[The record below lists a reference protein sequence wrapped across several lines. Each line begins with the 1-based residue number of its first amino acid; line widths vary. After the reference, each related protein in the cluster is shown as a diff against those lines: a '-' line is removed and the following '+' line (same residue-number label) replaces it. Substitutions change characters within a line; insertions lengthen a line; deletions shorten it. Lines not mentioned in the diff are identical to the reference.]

1 MKIYENITNI
11 KGIGTKTAALFGKL
25 GVNTVEDLLHM
36 YPRTYLK
43 YKDPVSVSS
52 CFDKDTVSLR
62 LFIIED
68 FRFKKMKT
76 MTIGS
81 GFATDGN
88 SRVYITFFNTPYY
101 KDKLIK
107 GKEYIFYGKITVSNN
122 SYKMEQPVFFTEE
135 EYNSYK
141 STLQPIY
148 SLTKGL
154 SNKVVSKSV
163 KACMEYYD
171 YLSLYDEYLPEEAV
185 RRFDLLSRKEALSSI
200 HFPNNAEDAVNARKR
215 LAFDELF
222 LFLLLLRSMKST
234 SKIQASNFVMIET
247 AGVNR
252 LIESL
257 PYRLTNAQLKTVNE
271 IKEDLTSGNV
281 MNRLVQGDVG
291 SGKTIVGFLALLMC
305 VENGYQGA
313 MMAPTEI
320 LATQHYENLCALVK
334 QYNLPIKPVL
344 LTGSVTPKNKSIIYE
359 RINSGDVNVVIGTH
373 ALIQDKINFK
383 NLALVITDEQHRFG
397 VRQRQTL
404 SDKALN
410 PHVLV
415 MSATPI
421 PRTLAIVIYGDLS
434 MSVIDEKPSNRLPI
448 KNCVVNRS
456 YRNKAYEFITSQVKE
471 GRQCYVICPMVE
483 ESEGLPDV
491 ENVIDYCNMLKS
503 KLPSFVRVDYLHG
516 KMKSNEK
523 QLIMDNF
530 LSHNIDVLVSTT
542 VIEVGVDVPN
552 ATVMMIENA
561 QRFGLSQ
568 LHQLRGRIGRGE
580 HQSYTIFVN
589 TEDDNENN
597 KRLEILNKSNDGF
610 YIAKEDLK
618 LRGQGDIF
626 GIRQSGDIN
635 FEIADLYEDSEMI
648 LNINSYL
655 DEIDTGRTLI
665 NDSQKA
671 LIKAYLDENMHK
683 FIDFKT
689 I

>member
-11 KGIGTKTAALFGKL
+11 KGIGSKTAALFNKL

-36 YPRTYLK
+36 YPKTYVR
-43 YKDPVSVSS
+43 YKEPVKLAD
-52 CFDKDTVSLR
+52 CMDKDIVSLR
-62 LFIIED
+62 LFIVDD
-68 FRFKKMKT
+68 FRFKKPGSV
-76 MTIGS
+76 TIGG
-81 GFATDGN
+81 GFATDGDN
-88 SRVYITFFNTPYY
+88 RVYITFFNTPYY
-101 KDKLIK
+101 KDKLIR
-107 GKEYIFYGKITVSNN
+107 GKEYIFYGKISVSQN
-122 SYKMEQPVFFTEE
+122 SYKMEQPSFYTDE
-135 EYNSYK
+135 EYDKLKLS
-141 STLQPIY
+141 LQPVY

-163 KACMEYYD
+163 KSCMEEND
-171 YLSLYDEYLPEEAV
+171 YLSLYDEYLPDSAIKS
-185 RRFDLLSRKEALSSI
+185 FNLLSRKEAISEI
-200 HFPNNAEDAVNARKR
+200 HFPNNAEEAFNARKR

-234 SKIQASNFVMIET
+234 SKIQSSNYPMIET

-257 PYRLTNAQLKTVNE
+257 PYRLTNAQLKVIDE
-271 IKEDLTSGNV
+271 IKSDLTSGNV

-291 SGKTIVGFLALLMC
+291 SGKTIVSFLALLMC

-313 MMAPTEI
+313 LMAPTEI
-320 LATQHYENLCALVK
+320 LATQHYENLLSLVK
-334 QYNLPIKPVL
+334 QYNLPVKPVL
-344 LTGSVTPKNKSIIYE
+344 LTGSVTAKNKKIIYE
-359 RINSGDVNVVIGTH
+359 QISSGNVNVIIGTH
-373 ALIQDKINFK
+373 AVIQDKTEFK

-397 VRQRQTL
+397 VKQRQSL
-404 SDKALN
+404 SDKSLN

-456 YRNKAYEFITSQVKE
+456 YRSKAYEFMTSQIKE

-483 ESEGLPDV
+483 ESEGLPEV
-491 ENVIDYCNMLKS
+491 ENVIDYCSVLKT
-503 KLPSFVRVDYLHG
+503 KLPSSVRVDYLHG
-516 KMKSNEK
+516 RMKPSEK
-523 QLIMDNF
+523 QAVMDNF

-542 VIEVGVDVPN
+542 VVEVGVDVPN
-552 ATVMMIENA
+552 ATVMMVENA

-589 TEDDNENN
+589 SEDGNEHN
-597 KRLEILNKSNDGF
+597 KRLDILNKSNDGF
-610 YIAKEDLK
+610 YIANEDLK

-626 GIRQSGDIN
+626 GIRQSGDIS
-635 FEIADLYEDSEMI
+635 FEIADFFEDAQMI
-648 LNINSYL
+648 IEINGFL
-655 DEIDTGRTLI
+655 DDIDSGKITLDAHQ
-665 NDSQKA
+665 NA
-671 LIKAYLDENMHK
+671 LIKAYLDENIHK